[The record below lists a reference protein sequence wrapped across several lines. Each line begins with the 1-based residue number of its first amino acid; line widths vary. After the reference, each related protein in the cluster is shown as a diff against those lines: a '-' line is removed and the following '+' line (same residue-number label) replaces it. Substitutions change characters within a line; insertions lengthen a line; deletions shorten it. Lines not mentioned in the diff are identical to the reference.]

1 MSTIPHEKTGYTGV
15 LSQFSPNRF
24 FELSGENTKAF
35 RICLIKT
42 RKIKKTSNINASRER
57 WSADC
62 CGKQNRYNHSKSAD
76 GNIMWVRVPPPA
88 PARHKRHIACDELFI
103 KAHRSLI
110 LLCLAFRPANAS
122 LLYRARELRNT
133 KISELLPPNTSERAC
148 AAAPPLRIEPAAS
161 GFSLAL
167 GAGPKAAA
175 PIRLQYNKR
184 SEQSS
189 PCSDL
194 LSFREKSITR
204 LLP

>member
-1 MSTIPHEKTGYTGV
+1 MILHCERLRRSAPE
-15 LSQFSPNRF
+15 PF
-24 FELSGENTKAF
+24 FEKF
-35 RICLIKT
+35 CLQMLP
-42 RKIKKTSNINASRER
+42 ASHIIIVAPAGVMELVDV
-57 WSADC
+57 AD
-62 CGKQNRYNHSKSAD
+62 SKSAD

-133 KISELLPPNTSERAC
+133 KISELLPPDTSERAC

-194 LSFREKSITR
+194 FAFSGKEHHPPAPLMR
-204 LLP
+204 LIPGVRG